1 VREQPVPDHGEAA
14 PRVQLRGRQVR
25 EPDVPDH
32 GEAARRVH
40 LRRRQVRAQP
50 MPDHG
55 EAAPTVQLRERQV
68 QDEAETQASDVC
80 GLGEG
85 PDADKAEETVPF
97 T

>member
-1 VREQPVPDHGEAA
+1 MREQPVSDHGEAARIVQLWRRQVREQPVPDHGEAA
-14 PRVQLRGRQVR
+14 L
-25 EPDVPDH
+25 D
-32 GEAARRVH
+32 
-40 LRRRQVRAQP
+40 
-50 MPDHG
+50 
-55 EAAPTVQLRERQV
+55 VQLRERQV

>member
-1 VREQPVPDHGEAA
+1 MPDHGEAALDVQLRRRQVREQPVPDHGEAA
-14 PRVQLRGRQVR
+14 L
-25 EPDVPDH
+25 D
-32 GEAARRVH
+32 
-40 LRRRQVRAQP
+40 
-50 MPDHG
+50 
-55 EAAPTVQLRERQV
+55 VQLRERQV

>member
-1 VREQPVPDHGEAA
+1 MRERHVPNHGEAA
-14 PRVQLRGRQVR
+14 PTVQLRGRQVR
-25 EPDVPDH
+25 EQQVPDH
-32 GEAARRVH
+32 GEAARRVQ
-40 LRRRQVRAQP
+40 LWRRQVREQHV
-50 MPDHG
+50 PDHG
-55 EAAPTVQLRERQV
+55 EAALDVQLRERQV

>member
-1 VREQPVPDHGEAA
+1 MPDHGEAAPSVQLRRRQVREQPVPDHGEAA
-14 PRVQLRGRQVR
+14 L
-25 EPDVPDH
+25 D
-32 GEAARRVH
+32 
-40 LRRRQVRAQP
+40 
-50 MPDHG
+50 
-55 EAAPTVQLRERQV
+55 VQLRERQV